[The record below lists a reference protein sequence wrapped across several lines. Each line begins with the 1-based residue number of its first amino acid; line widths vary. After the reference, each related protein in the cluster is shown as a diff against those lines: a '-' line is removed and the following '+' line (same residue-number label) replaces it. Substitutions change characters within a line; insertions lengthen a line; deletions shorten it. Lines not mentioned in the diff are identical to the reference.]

1 MLPHPPYVTRT
12 NTKTVPWT
20 MTVLAPREK
29 MNCAIAVTLEL
40 TQQRQTKEQKTFESK
55 RLPFCLTF
63 FQSSFSPLC
72 ADWSEACFPPADTEC
87 VLNSAACFRPAAEKS
102 EDVLRAVNVI
112 TQSSCEL
119 QSMVWL
125 KATLVHYCLQHSLYF
140 ASCLSATS
148 SVTCVADCLLLTLLC
163 FSACLLT
170 ARLTHCL
177 KHLSA
182 TCSVMRVAETPYLS
196 GCLLMTLLMHRL
208 KHPSA
213 TCPAMCVADCLL
225 TTLFVLVWR
234 PADNGH

>member
-1 MLPHPPYVTRT
+1 MLSTCRYRACSKLC
-12 NTKTVPWT
+12 N
-20 MTVLAPREK
+20 VLSARNRK
-29 MNCAIAVTLEL
+29 IRGC
-40 TQQRQTKEQKTFESK
+40 
-55 RLPFCLTF
+55 
-63 FQSSFSPLC
+63 
-72 ADWSEACFPPADTEC
+72 
-87 VLNSAACFRPAAEKS
+87 AACCECDHTIK
-102 EDVLRAVNVI
+102 LRIAKHGVA
-112 TQSSCEL
+112 
-119 QSMVWL
+119 WP
-125 KATLVHYCLQHSLYF
+125 LVHYCLQHSLYF

-170 ARLTHCL
+170 ACLTHCL

-182 TCSVMRVAETPYLS
+182 TCSVMRIAETLYLS
-196 GCLLMTLLMHRL
+196 GCLLTTLLMHRL